1 MPGTQFACFT
11 STTVQ
16 ILTCED
22 AGTSPNAHMREC
34 VRAQN
39 PGDVQD
45 DYSGGGVCVCVCVC
59 VHKHLYTYTQD
70 HYLGVFRGEKRM
82 LTYAD
87 VC

>member
-39 PGDVQD
+39 PGDVED
-45 DYSGGGVCVCVCVC
+45 DYSGGVCVCVCV
-59 VHKHLYTYTQD
+59 YTN
-70 HYLGVFRGEKRM
+70 
-82 LTYAD
+82 TYIHTRKTTT
-87 VC
+87 